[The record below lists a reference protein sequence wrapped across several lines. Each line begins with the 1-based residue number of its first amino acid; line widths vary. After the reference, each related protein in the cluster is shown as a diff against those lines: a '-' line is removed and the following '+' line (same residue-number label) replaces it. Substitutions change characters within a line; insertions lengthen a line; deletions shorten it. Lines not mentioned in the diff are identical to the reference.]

1 VHSSFQTIICNK
13 DINIVYIIYLKFI
26 TIKGNKLDITLGKG
40 HKALKFG
47 LIITKKIIIKT
58 SIPEA

>member
-1 VHSSFQTIICNK
+1 MHLSFRTIIYNK
-13 DINIVYIIYLKFI
+13 DIKIIYIICLKFI
-26 TIKGNKLDITLGKG
+26 TIKGNKLDIVLSKG

-47 LIITKKIIIKT
+47 LVITKKITIKT

>member
-1 VHSSFQTIICNK
+1 VHSSFRIIICNK
-13 DINIVYIIYLKFI
+13 DIKIVYIIYLKFI
-26 TIKGNKLDITLGKG
+26 TIKGNKLDIILSKG
-40 HKALKFG
+40 HKALKFS

>member
-1 VHSSFQTIICNK
+1 MHSSFRTIIYNK
-13 DINIVYIIYLKFI
+13 DIKIVYIICLEFI
-26 TIKGNKLDITLGKG
+26 TIKGNKLDIALSKG

-47 LIITKKIIIKT
+47 LVIIKKIIIKT